1 MADYDRGPYAPSERL
16 AFDPRKPVRGGGP
29 APVTLIMSALALV
42 VVVAGVAFL
51 YRNGFRHRDEAP
63 GVVGAPVAQMK
74 VPAPDAANT
83 AAPQQLTIQK
93 VNPASTIPAFAPP
106 PEEPLPRPAPGS
118 VAPASRV
125 AAADAKPAQLTIA
138 GLAASA
144 GAKPVAAAKPA
155 AVAGP
160 ATAAAASASGNWVQI
175 GAFSSSGLADK
186 GWSDT
191 ARLNAA
197 DMRGKGKKLEQVS
210 AGGKTLYRAYVTGFA
225 SRDAAQAFCGKL
237 KAAGKA
243 CLVK

>member
-29 APVTLIMSALALV
+29 APVTLIMSALVLV
-42 VVVAGVAFL
+42 IVIAGVAFL
-51 YRNGFRHRDEAP
+51 YRNGFRPRGEAP
-63 GVVGAPVAQMK
+63 SVVGAPVAQMK
-74 VPAPDAANT
+74 VPAPDATNS

-93 VNPASTIPAFAPP
+93 VNPANTIPAFAPP
-106 PEEPLPRPAPGS
+106 PEEPLPRPASGS
-118 VAPASRV
+118 TAPASQV
-125 AAADAKPAQLTIA
+125 AAASAKPVQLTIA

-155 AVAGP
+155 AVVGP
-160 ATAAAASASGNWVQI
+160 AAAA
-175 GAFSSSGLADK
+175 ADK

-191 ARLNAA
+191 AKLNAA
-197 DMRGKGKKLEQVS
+197 DMRGKGKKFEAVS